1 MTVGET
7 PKTHTGT
14 LGRFRVRFVQTGLI
28 PEAQAVTLARAF
40 QLRQEADYDDGAL
53 IQPEQ
58 AARLLADV
66 DTFVQAVEPLLQD

>member
-1 MTVGET
+1 MGET

-58 AARLLADV
+58 AAHLLADV
-66 DTFVQAVEPLLQD
+66 DTFVQPVESLLQV